1 MKLYQV
7 VAETEGF
14 RDRVFEIH
22 ADNEE
27 TAINIAKGYYGVI
40 RGYETFYEIREL
52 KSWKCGA
59 EEDDN
64 DIDTVTFEIGN

>member
-22 ADNEE
+22 ADDEE

-52 KSWKCGA
+52 KPRDFA
-59 EEDDN
+59 LDDN